1 MLLYLLLTWFFENG
15 RRTSP
20 CAVHASISPGLKGF
34 ETPLD
39 TKVLRLAFKKLHCL
53 NLEIDDLDDV
63 CFWYAEKIPI
73 SDDLF
78 PSTPSPMRSPMR
90 RQ

>member
-15 RRTSP
+15 RWTSP

-53 NLEIDDLDDV
+53 NLEIDDV
-63 CFWYAEKIPI
+63 CFLVRRKG
-73 SDDLF
+73 
-78 PSTPSPMRSPMR
+78 SPPHLPP
-90 RQ
+90 